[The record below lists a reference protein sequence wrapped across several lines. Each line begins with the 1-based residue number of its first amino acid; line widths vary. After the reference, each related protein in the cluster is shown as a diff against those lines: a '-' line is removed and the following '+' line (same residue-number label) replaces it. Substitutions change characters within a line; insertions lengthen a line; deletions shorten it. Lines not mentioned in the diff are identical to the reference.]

1 MTAIIM
7 KDLDVVVVVFCIVVV
22 VVLLIFL
29 CDGDSEMVVTSY
41 ADLSILP
48 FLTSLSRA
56 LTTRFVHR
64 SRYLSTLD

>member
-1 MTAIIM
+1 M
-7 KDLDVVVVVFCIVVV
+7 VVVVVFCIVVV
-22 VVLLIFL
+22 VVLLKIFF
-29 CDGDSEMVVTSY
+29 CDDGSEMVVISN

-48 FLTSLSRA
+48 FLSLFRA